1 MVTLQTCD
9 VDSLPRMLAL
19 FEVELPVKVLFGDRF
34 NRSKLIN
41 ARVDLANCSKRFA
54 DFVTARFRVDAI
66 LK

>member
-1 MVTLQTCD
+1 
-9 VDSLPRMLAL
+9 MLAL